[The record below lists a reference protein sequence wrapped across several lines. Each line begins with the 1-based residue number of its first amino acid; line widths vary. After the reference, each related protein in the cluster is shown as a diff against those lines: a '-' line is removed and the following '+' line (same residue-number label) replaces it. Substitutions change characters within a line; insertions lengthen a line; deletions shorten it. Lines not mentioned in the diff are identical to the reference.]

1 MDKSNSVF
9 RMISTLVII
18 AVVLAAALAVVN
30 QKTAP
35 LIEQNSENQLQES
48 LRGVMDADEFT
59 ITKEND
65 DLTVYE
71 AKKGGQTVGYCVVNT
86 EKGYGGDVKVMTGVD
101 LDGKVT
107 AIDILEHSETPGL
120 GANSTKDEFKN
131 QFKGKQAGIE
141 VVKNSPKD
149 NDIQAISGAT
159 ITSKAVTRAVN
170 AAIEQMKEA
179 AK

>member
-1 MDKSNSVF
+1 M
-9 RMISTLVII
+9 
-18 AVVLAAALAVVN
+18 
-30 QKTAP
+30 
-35 LIEQNSENQLQES
+35 
-48 LRGVMDADEFT
+48 
-59 ITKEND
+59 
-65 DLTVYE
+65 
-71 AKKGGQTVGYCVVNT
+71 
-86 EKGYGGDVKVMTGVD
+86 
-101 LDGKVT
+101 T

-120 GANSTKDEFKN
+120 GANSTKDEFKKR
-131 QFKGKQAGIE
+131 FKGKQAGIE